1 VHHCASLRTHGVGYP
16 PDFAYNNLMQRKVF
30 WLSFSAIGIVADLA
44 LPFWWALFA
53 TIPAGMLAWWI
64 AYRSDW
70 F

>member
-1 VHHCASLRTHGVGYP
+1 
-16 PDFAYNNLMQRKVF
+16 MQRKVF
-30 WLSFSAIGIVADLA
+30 WTTFTALGLVADFA

-53 TIPAGMLAWWI
+53 TIPLGVLSWWV